1 VIFAGGLGNLSGVNK
16 TSLQF
21 LEKLINTPSPSGFE
35 AKGQR
40 VWLDYVAQFADETS
54 TDAYGN
60 AIAVLNPKGK
70 TKIMVAGHADEIG
83 FMINYINDEGF
94 IYVQA
99 IGGIDVSLARG
110 QRVFIHGAKGAVT
123 GVTGALAIHLQDK
136 SADAKA
142 PKIEEIFI
150 DIGVRDRK
158 EAEKLVSVGDP
169 VTYVDAFEVLRGNTV
184 VARACDN
191 RIGTFAA
198 AETLRLLK
206 ESKKCDVCVVAVST
220 VQEENGLYGAQMVG
234 YSIKPDAALVI
245 DVGHATD
252 IPPCTKT
259 KHGDVRLG
267 KGPILSV
274 GSANHPVVVERLK
287 ISAAKAKID
296 YQKGIDPRWSGTDAD
311 GIFLSRGGVPTAC
324 IGLPN
329 RYMHTP
335 VEMIDLGDLEA
346 ISVLC
351 AEFCRSVKSGETFKV
366 KI

>member
-1 VIFAGGLGNLSGVNK
+1 MNQ

-35 AKGQR
+35 TRGQR

-60 AIAVLNPKGK
+60 AIAVLNPQGR
-70 TKIMVAGHADEIG
+70 TKIMVTGHADEIG
-83 FMINYINDEGF
+83 FMVHYITDEGF
-94 IYVQA
+94 LYVQA
-99 IGGIDVSLARG
+99 IGGVDVSLARG
-110 QRVFIHGAKGAVT
+110 QRVHVHGAKGPVT
-123 GVTGALAIHLQDK
+123 GVTGALAIHLQDR
-136 SADAKA
+136 SGEQKA

-150 DIGVRDRK
+150 DIGVKNRK
-158 EAEKLVSVGDP
+158 EAEKLVSIGDP
-169 VTYVDAFEVLRGNTV
+169 VTYVDAFEILRGNIA

-198 AETLRLLK
+198 AETLRLLATG
-206 ESKKCDVCVVAVST
+206 KKTDVCVVAVST
-220 VQEENGLYGAQMVG
+220 VQEENGLYGAKMVG
-234 YSIKPDAALVI
+234 YSVSPDAALVI

-259 KHGDVRLG
+259 KHGDIRLG
-267 KGPILSV
+267 QGPILSV
-274 GSANHPVVVERLK
+274 GSANHPVLVERLK
-287 ISAAKAKID
+287 ACAAKAKIPF
-296 YQKGIDPRWSGTDAD
+296 QKSIDPRWSGTDAD
-311 GIFLSRGGVPTAC
+311 GIFLSRGGTPTAC

-335 VEMIDLGDLEA
+335 VEMIDLGDLENVA
-346 ISVLC
+346 RLC
-351 AEFCRSVKSGETFKV
+351 AEFCRGVRPGEKFKV

>member
-1 VIFAGGLGNLSGVNK
+1 MNK
-16 TSLQF
+16 ASLQF

-35 AKGQR
+35 TCGQR
-40 VWLDYVAQFADETS
+40 VWLDYVAQFADETT

-70 TKIMVAGHADEIG
+70 TKIMVTGHADEIG
-83 FMINYINDEGF
+83 LMINYITEDGF
-94 IYVQA
+94 LYVQA

-110 QRVFIHGAKGAVT
+110 QRVHVHGAKGAVT
-123 GVTGALAIHLQDK
+123 GVTGALAIHLQDR
-136 SADAKA
+136 SGEQKA

-150 DIGVRDRK
+150 DIGVKDRK
-158 EAEKLVSVGDP
+158 EAEQIVSIGDP
-169 VTYVDAFEVLRGNTV
+169 VTYVDGFEVLRGNIA

-206 ESKKCDVCVVAVST
+206 QSKKTDVCVVAVST
-220 VQEENGLYGAQMVG
+220 VQEENGLYGAKMTG
-234 YSIKPDAALVI
+234 YSVAPDVALVI

-287 ISAAKAKID
+287 AVARKDKIPF
-296 YQKGIDPRWSGTDAD
+296 QQGIDPRWSGTDAD
-311 GIFLSRGGVPTAC
+311 GIFLSRGGTPTAC

-335 VEMIDLGDLEA
+335 VEMIDLGDLEN
-346 ISVLC
+346 ISRLC
-351 AEFCRSVKSGETFKV
+351 AGFCKAVKSGEKFKV

>member
-1 VIFAGGLGNLSGVNK
+1 MNK

-35 AKGQR
+35 ARGQR
-40 VWLDYVAQFADETS
+40 VWLDYVAQFADETY

-60 AIAVLNPKGK
+60 AFAVLNPKEK
-70 TKIMVAGHADEIG
+70 TKIMVTGHADEIG
-83 FMINYINDEGF
+83 FMINYITDDGF
-94 IYVQA
+94 LYVQA

-110 QRVFIHGAKGAVT
+110 QRVHVHGAKGSVT
-123 GVTGALAIHLQDK
+123 GVTGALAIHLQDRSGDQK
-136 SADAKA
+136 V

-150 DIGVRDRK
+150 DIGVKDRQ
-158 EAEKLVSVGDP
+158 EAETIVSVGDP
-169 VTYVDAFEVLRGNTV
+169 VTYVHGFEILRGNIA

-206 ESKKCDVCVVAVST
+206 ESKKSDVCVVAVST
-220 VQEENGLYGAQMVG
+220 VQEENGLYGAKMTG
-234 YSIKPDAALVI
+234 YSVKPDAALVI

-252 IPPCTKT
+252 IPLCVKT

-274 GSANHPVVVERLK
+274 GSANHPVVVECLK
-287 ISAAKAKID
+287 AAGRKAKIPF
-296 YQKGIDPRWSGTDAD
+296 QQGIDPRCSGTDAD
-311 GIFLSRGGVPTAC
+311 GIFLSHGGIPTAC

-335 VEMIDLGDLEA
+335 VEMIDFSDLEA
-346 ISVLC
+346 VSRLC
-351 AEFCRSVKSGETFKV
+351 AEFCRMTRKGQTFKV